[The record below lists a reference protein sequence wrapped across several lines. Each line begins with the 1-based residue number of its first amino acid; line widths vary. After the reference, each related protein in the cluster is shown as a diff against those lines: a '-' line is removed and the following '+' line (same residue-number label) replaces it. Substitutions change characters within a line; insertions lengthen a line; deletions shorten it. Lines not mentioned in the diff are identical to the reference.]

1 MAQKFGYNGK
11 ELSEELGLNTYDFG
25 ARNYSPDIA
34 RWSNIDALADAT
46 GQIHNTPYAYAMNN
60 PTVFDDPD
68 GNCPPGI
75 DCTSILIGL
84 ATQNGNGVAAHTL
97 GVAQGL
103 TNTVTGVVDA
113 VSNPGQTL
121 QGMANMAVGG
131 IANGNSATM
140 LSLDSVLGTD
150 SFGTSMAMGEAISN
164 SADALVNG
172 NGIERGTVIGEVI
185 GAVLGTKGANAA
197 LKGASTV
204 LKGVTKGTEVVQR
217 AMSTAE
223 LNATVKTGLIRGG
236 REGTHFVSNSVNS
249 TAKGAQKRLALPTK
263 PEVRA
268 TLRVSK
274 GTFSKPT
281 KVKPDYNQPGGGM
294 ERTATGKVPIEV
306 IKVKKYNK

>member
-185 GAVLGTKGANAA
+185 GAVLGTKGANAT

-204 LKGVTKGTEVVQR
+204 LKANKTTKVFRTFGGDAGPAGKSFTPVNPNSVSNFR
-217 AMSTAE
+217 DAAGLPSGGAFGKNTARFIIE
-223 LNATVKTGLIRGG
+223 GTVKEKNILLRRKAIPMDGNRGG
-236 REGTHFVSNSVNS
+236 
-249 TAKGAQKRLALPTK
+249 LPEIVVK
-263 PEVRA
+263 DA
-268 TLRVSK
+268 
-274 GTFSKPT
+274 T
-281 KVKPDYNQPGGGM
+281 KVK
-294 ERTATGKVPIEV
+294 
-306 IKVKKYNK
+306 IKRVSGVNPEF